1 MIDDSKK
8 IIMDYALAGATLR
21 ENFLTTHAGAV
32 STMAKVIAASL
43 AQDGKILFCGNGGS
57 AADSQHLAAEFVN
70 RFLMDRPPL
79 PGIALST
86 DTSALTAIS
95 NDFGFDHVFSKQ
107 VRALGRAGD
116 VLLAISTSGASPNI
130 TEALKAARS
139 LNMITMGLT
148 GKGGGDMPAWCD
160 YLLDVPDDS
169 TPLIQEIHITVGHLI
184 CRLVDYY
191 LFENVPALQPHLKAR
206 PEQP

>member
-21 ENFLTTHAGAV
+21 ENFLTTQAGTIA
-32 STMAKVIAASL
+32 SMAKVIAASL

-57 AADSQHLAAEFVN
+57 AADAQHLAAEFIN

-79 PGIALST
+79 PGIALTT
-86 DTSALTAIS
+86 DTSALTAIG
-95 NDFGFDHVFSKQ
+95 NDFGFEQIFSKQ
-107 VRALGRAGD
+107 VRGLGREGD

-130 TEALKAARS
+130 TDALKAARG
-139 LNMITMGLT
+139 LGMITMGLT
-148 GKGGGDMPAWCD
+148 GKGGGDMPALCD

>member
-86 DTSALTAIS
+86 DTSALTAIG
-95 NDFGFDHVFSKQ
+95 NDFGFDHIFSKQ
-107 VRALGRAGD
+107 IRALGRAGD
-116 VLLAISTSGASPNI
+116 VLLAISTSGTSPNI

-139 LNMITMGLT
+139 IGMVTMGLT
-148 GKGGGDMPAWCD
+148 GKGGGDMPALCD

>member
-8 IIMDYALAGATLR
+8 IIMDYALAGAALR

-32 STMAKVIAASL
+32 AAMAKVIAASL

-86 DTSALTAIS
+86 DTSALTAIG
-95 NDFGFDHVFSKQ
+95 NDFGFEHVFSKQ

-116 VLLAISTSGASPNI
+116 VLLAISTSGTSPNI
-130 TEALKAARS
+130 SEALKAARGIG
-139 LNMITMGLT
+139 MITMGLT
-148 GKGGGDMPAWCD
+148 GKGGGDMPALCD

-206 PEQP
+206 PAQP

>member
-1 MIDDSKK
+1 MIDDSKI

-21 ENFLTTHAGAV
+21 ENFLTTHAGAI
-32 STMAKVIAASL
+32 SSMAKVIAASL

-57 AADSQHLAAEFVN
+57 AADAQHLAAEFVN

-79 PGIALST
+79 PGIALTT

-107 VRALGRAGD
+107 VRALGRQGD

-130 TEALKAARS
+130 TEALKASRS
-139 LNMITMGLT
+139 LNMTTMGLT
-148 GKGGGDMPAWCD
+148 GKGGGDMPALCD

-169 TPLIQEIHITVGHLI
+169 TALIQEIHITVGHLI

-206 PEQP
+206 PDQA

>member
-21 ENFLTTHAGAV
+21 ENFLTTQAGTIA
-32 STMAKVIAASL
+32 SMAKVIAASL

-57 AADSQHLAAEFVN
+57 AADAQHLAAEFIN

-79 PGIALST
+79 PGIALTT
-86 DTSALTAIS
+86 DTSALTAIG
-95 NDFGFDHVFSKQ
+95 NDFGFEQIFSKQ
-107 VRALGRAGD
+107 VRGLGREGD

-130 TEALKAARS
+130 TDALKAARG
-139 LNMITMGLT
+139 LGMITMGLT
-148 GKGGGDMPAWCD
+148 GKGGGDMPPLCD

-169 TPLIQEIHITVGHLI
+169 TALIQEIHITVGHLL

>member
-21 ENFLTTHAGAV
+21 ENFLTTQAGTIA
-32 STMAKVIAASL
+32 SMAKVIAASL

-57 AADSQHLAAEFVN
+57 AADAQHLAAEFIN

-79 PGIALST
+79 PGIALTT
-86 DTSALTAIS
+86 DTSALTAIG
-95 NDFGFDHVFSKQ
+95 NDFGFEQIFSKQ
-107 VRALGRAGD
+107 VRGLGREGD

-148 GKGGGDMPAWCD
+148 GKGGGDMPPLCD

-169 TPLIQEIHITVGHLI
+169 TALIQEIHITVGHLL

-206 PEQP
+206 PEQA

>member
-21 ENFLTTHAGAV
+21 ENFLTTQAGTIA
-32 STMAKVIAASL
+32 SMAKVIAASL

-57 AADSQHLAAEFVN
+57 AADAQHLAAEFIN

-79 PGIALST
+79 PGIALTT
-86 DTSALTAIS
+86 DTSALTAIG
-95 NDFGFDHVFSKQ
+95 NDFGFEQIFSKQ
-107 VRALGRAGD
+107 VRGLGREGD

-130 TEALKAARS
+130 TDALKAARG
-139 LNMITMGLT
+139 LGMITMGLT
-148 GKGGGDMPAWCD
+148 GKGGGDMPPLCD

-169 TPLIQEIHITVGHLI
+169 TALIQEIHITVGHLL

-191 LFENVPALQPHLKAR
+191 LIENVPALQPHLKAR

>member
-32 STMAKVIAASL
+32 ATMAKVIAASL

-86 DTSALTAIS
+86 DTSALTAIGS
-95 NDFGFDHVFSKQ
+95 FS
-107 VRALGRAGD
+107 
-116 VLLAISTSGASPNI
+116 
-130 TEALKAARS
+130 
-139 LNMITMGLT
+139 MGSYCF
-148 GKGGGDMPAWCD
+148 P
-160 YLLDVPDDS
+160 
-169 TPLIQEIHITVGHLI
+169 
-184 CRLVDYY
+184 
-191 LFENVPALQPHLKAR
+191 
-206 PEQP
+206 

>member
-8 IIMDYALAGATLR
+8 IIKDYALAGAALR

-32 STMAKVIAASL
+32 AAMAKVIAASL

-86 DTSALTAIS
+86 DTSALTAIG
-95 NDFGFDHVFSKQ
+95 NDFGFEHVFSKQ

-116 VLLAISTSGASPNI
+116 VLLAISTSGTSPNI
-130 TEALKAARS
+130 SEALKAARGIG
-139 LNMITMGLT
+139 MITMGLT
-148 GKGGGDMPAWCD
+148 GKGGGDMPALCD

>member
-8 IIMDYALAGATLR
+8 IIMDYALAGAALR

-32 STMAKVIAASL
+32 AAMAKVIAASL

-57 AADSQHLAAEFVN
+57 AADAQHLAAEFIN

-86 DTSALTAIS
+86 DTSALTAIG
-95 NDFGFDHVFSKQ
+95 NDFGFEHVFSKQ

-116 VLLAISTSGASPNI
+116 VLLAISTSGTSPNI
-130 TEALKAARS
+130 SEALKAARGIG
-139 LNMITMGLT
+139 MITMGLT
-148 GKGGGDMPAWCD
+148 GKGGGDMPALCD

>member
-8 IIMDYALAGATLR
+8 IILDYALAGATLR
-21 ENFLTTHAGAV
+21 ENFLTTHAGAIAA
-32 STMAKVIAASL
+32 MAKVIAASL
-43 AQDGKILFCGNGGS
+43 AQDGKILLCGNGGS

-86 DTSALTAIS
+86 DTSALTAIG
-95 NDFGFDHVFSKQ
+95 NDFGFDHIFSKQ
-107 VRALGRAGD
+107 VRALGRTGD

-130 TEALKAARS
+130 TEALKAARGMG
-139 LNMITMGLT
+139 MITMGLT
-148 GKGGGDMPAWCD
+148 GKGGGDMPALCD

>member
-86 DTSALTAIS
+86 DTSALTAIG
-95 NDFGFDHVFSKQ
+95 NDFGFDHIFSKQ
-107 VRALGRAGD
+107 IRALGRAGD
-116 VLLAISTSGASPNI
+116 VLLAISTSGNSPNI

-139 LNMITMGLT
+139 IGMVTMGLT
-148 GKGGGDMPAWCD
+148 GKGGGDMPALCD

>member
-1 MIDDSKK
+1 MADDSKK
-8 IIMDYALAGATLR
+8 MIMDYALAGATLR
-21 ENFLTTHAGAV
+21 ENFLTTHAGSIAA
-32 STMAKVIAASL
+32 MAKVIAAAL

-57 AADSQHLAAEFVN
+57 AADAQHLAAEFVN

-79 PGIALST
+79 PGIALTT

-95 NDFGFDHVFSKQ
+95 NDFGFEQVFSKQ

-116 VLLAISTSGASPNI
+116 VLLAISTSGTSPNI
-130 TEALKAARS
+130 TEALKAARN
-139 LNMITMGLT
+139 LGMTTMGLT
-148 GKGGGDMPAWCD
+148 GKGGGDMPALCD

-169 TPLIQEIHITVGHLI
+169 TPLIQEIHITVGHLL

-191 LFENVPALQPHLKAR
+191 LFENVTALQPHLKAKG
-206 PEQP
+206 EQA

>member
-21 ENFLTTHAGAV
+21 ENFLTTQAGTIA
-32 STMAKVIAASL
+32 SMAKVIAASL

-57 AADSQHLAAEFVN
+57 AADAQHLAAEFIN

-79 PGIALST
+79 PGLALTT
-86 DTSALTAIS
+86 DTSALTAIG
-95 NDFGFDHVFSKQ
+95 NDFGFEQIFSKQ
-107 VRALGRAGD
+107 VRGLGREGD

-130 TEALKAARS
+130 TDALKAARG
-139 LNMITMGLT
+139 LGMITMGLT
-148 GKGGGDMPAWCD
+148 GKGGGDMPPLCD

-169 TPLIQEIHITVGHLI
+169 TALIQEIHITVGHLL

>member
-21 ENFLTTHAGAV
+21 ENFLTTHAGAIA
-32 STMAKVIAASL
+32 TMAKVIAASL

-57 AADSQHLAAEFVN
+57 AADAQHLAAEFVN

-79 PGIALST
+79 PGIALTT

-107 VRALGRAGD
+107 VRALGRQGD

-130 TEALKAARS
+130 SEALKAARG

-148 GKGGGDMPAWCD
+148 GKGGGDMPPLCD

-169 TPLIQEIHITVGHLI
+169 TALIQEIHITVGHLL

-191 LFENVPALQPHLKAR
+191 LFENVPALQPHLKAQ
-206 PEQP
+206 PEQA

>member
-8 IIMDYALAGATLR
+8 IIMYYALAWATLR
-21 ENFLTTHAGAV
+21 ENFLTTQAGTIA
-32 STMAKVIAASL
+32 SMAKVIAASL

-57 AADSQHLAAEFVN
+57 AADAQHLAAEFIN

-79 PGIALST
+79 PGIALTT
-86 DTSALTAIS
+86 DTSALTAIG
-95 NDFGFDHVFSKQ
+95 NDFGFEQIFSKQ
-107 VRALGRAGD
+107 VRGLGREGD

-130 TEALKAARS
+130 TDALKAARG
-139 LNMITMGLT
+139 LGMITMGLT
-148 GKGGGDMPAWCD
+148 GKGGGDMPPLCD

-169 TPLIQEIHITVGHLI
+169 TALIQEINITVGHLL

>member
-8 IIMDYALAGATLR
+8 MILDYALAGASLR
-21 ENFLTTHAGAV
+21 ENFLTSHAGAI
-32 STMAKVIAASL
+32 SSMAKVIAASL

-57 AADSQHLAAEFVN
+57 AADAQHLAAEFVN

-79 PGIALST
+79 PGIALTT
-86 DTSALTAIS
+86 DTSALTAIG
-95 NDFGFDHVFSKQ
+95 NDFGFDHIFSKQ
-107 VRALGRAGD
+107 VRALGRQGD
-116 VLLAISTSGASPNI
+116 ILLAISTSGASPNI
-130 TEALKAARS
+130 TEALKAARE

-148 GKGGGDMPAWCD
+148 GKGGGDMPALCD
-160 YLLDVPDDS
+160 YLLNVPDDS
-169 TPLIQEIHITVGHLI
+169 TALIQEVHITVGHLL

-191 LFENVPALQPHLKAR
+191 LFENVAALQPHLKAR

>member
-8 IIMDYALAGATLR
+8 IIMDYALAGAALR

-32 STMAKVIAASL
+32 AAMAKVIAASL

-86 DTSALTAIS
+86 DTSALTAIG
-95 NDFGFDHVFSKQ
+95 NDFGFEHVFSKQ

-116 VLLAISTSGASPNI
+116 VLLAISTSGTSPNI
-130 TEALKAARS
+130 SEALKAARGIG
-139 LNMITMGLT
+139 MITMGLT
-148 GKGGGDMPAWCD
+148 GKGGGDMPALCD

>member
-8 IIMDYALAGATLR
+8 IIMDYALAGAALR

-32 STMAKVIAASL
+32 AAMAKVIAASL

-86 DTSALTAIS
+86 DTSALTAIG
-95 NDFGFDHVFSKQ
+95 NDFGYDQTFEKQ
-107 VRALGRAGD
+107 VRGLGRKGD
-116 VLLAISTSGASPNI
+116 ALVGISTSGNAANVLRAV
-130 TEALKAARS
+130 EAARS
-139 LNMITMGLT
+139 MGILTVGITG
-148 GKGGGDMPAWCD
+148 GKGGKLAGQVDR
-160 YLLDVPDDS
+160 LLCVASSAS
-169 TPLIQEIHITVGHLI
+169 TPRIQEGHQVIIH
-184 CRLVDYY
+184 
-191 LFENVPALQPHLKAR
+191 ALCERIEEILG
-206 PEQP
+206 